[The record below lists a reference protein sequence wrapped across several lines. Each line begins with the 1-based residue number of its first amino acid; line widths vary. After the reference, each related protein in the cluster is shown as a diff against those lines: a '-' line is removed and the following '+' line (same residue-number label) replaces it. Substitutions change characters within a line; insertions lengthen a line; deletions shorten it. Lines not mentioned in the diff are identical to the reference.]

1 MFIDY
6 YSILNVDHKAN
17 SEVIKKAYKRQAIKW
32 HPDKNLGKDTSRE
45 MQQIN
50 EAYLILGDPDA
61 RKRYDKE
68 YALFKQVFSNNEGTD
83 SNYDIQDDILKD
95 WISRARRQSIDLA
108 KQAIMDISGLTKESA
123 SAAFNRVK
131 YLVLLYV
138 FLQILWVLFT

>member
-1 MFIDY
+1 VFIDY